1 MLKTKN
7 FYVRQ
12 VITNMIMVIVTLIT
26 VLPVILLFMASITS
40 ERELVINGYSF
51 IPKEF
56 SLDAYAYILHNKSQ
70 IFRAYGFTIFVTIV
84 GTLGNMVMSTTLAYG
99 LTDRRL
105 PFKRVITFYIV
116 FTMLFSGGLVPQ
128 YIMWS
133 TIFKIRN
140 TLLAY
145 LLPNLLLSPMNVLLI
160 RTYMRTNIPEA
171 IYESGRI
178 DGANSIQLLT
188 NVALPLSKP
197 ILVTTGLF
205 TGLNFWNDWTN
216 GLYYIT
222 DSKKFSIQT
231 LLNRMILDLEEILN
245 TAIANSSG
253 SSVQIPTVSIRMA
266 IAFVALL
273 PILIIYPFLQK
284 YFQEGITLGAVKG

>member
-231 LLNRMILDLEEILN
+231 LLNRMILDLEAILN